1 MPCSKKVFNNCGK
14 LESSNCTQY
23 VGELH
28 ANTQLDICD
37 KPSVTEVIEDINE
50 QLDKVSESVDL
61 TGLDGG
67 GCMTYPLAPDGLR
80 VVQAL
85 QAMEE
90 KICEIADFA
99 GLPKPGCSNCEPCSP
114 IFNLDITC
122 LGLDFG
128 TLTDPCGEQ
137 PTTLKELLQLILTQL
152 QP

>member
-1 MPCSKKVFNNCGK
+1 MSCGKKVFNPCGK
-14 LESSNCTQY
+14 PISSNCVEY

-28 ANTQLDICD
+28 ENTTLNICD
-37 KPSVTEVIEDINE
+37 KPSVTEVIEDINL
-50 QLDKVSESVDL
+50 QLDKVSDSIDL
-61 TGLDGG
+61 TELEGG
-67 GCMTYPLAPDGLR
+67 GCMTYPLAPEGLK

-85 QAMEE
+85 QVMEE

-99 GLPKPGCSNCEPCSP
+99 GLPKPGCTSCEPCSP

-128 TLTDPCGEQ
+128 ALTDPCGEQ